1 MSISR
6 RSKAG
11 PREGL
16 SKPGGVARPALRR
29 RALEAIGFAVAC
41 GLLPELARTRLGGV
55 LEPHPGWIAV
65 AVLAARDGAGGLLAG
80 LVATAFAVGIGSAVA
95 GNGLAAVYVLDSGPN
110 LIAFGSCLLVSWAA
124 SWHLRRQADLT
135 ERLRTLSDRATEAK
149 TTIEALS
156 EAVAMLRRRVD
167 RTSTSLS
174 FVREVAGHLMGG
186 DPVAAAE
193 AAADL
198 ALART
203 GASAAAIRVG
213 VGRSR
218 HLLAV
223 RDARG
228 SRGLAPLALYG
239 ADRSEP
245 IRNGSVEI
253 GDLTLWGIPGP
264 AVDEAMEH
272 DLEVVASWC
281 APALSAAAWR
291 GGETVGRADETIG
304 RAGGIGRARSA
315 R

>member
-1 MSISR
+1 M
-6 RSKAG
+6 

-16 SKPGGVARPALRR
+16 SKPGGVARPAWRR
-29 RALEAIGFAVAC
+29 RALEAIGLAVAC
-41 GLLPELARTRLGGV
+41 GLLPELARARLGGV

-65 AVLAARDGAGGLLAG
+65 AVLAARGGAGGLLAG

-95 GNGLAAVYVLDSGPN
+95 GNGLAATYVLDSGPN
-110 LIAFGSCLLVSWAA
+110 LIAFGACLLVSWAA

-149 TTIEALS
+149 ATIEALS
-156 EAVAMLRRRVD
+156 EAVAMLRRRAD
-167 RTSTSLS
+167 RTATSLS
-174 FVREVAGHLMGG
+174 FVREVAGRLMGG

-239 ADRSEP
+239 ADRCEP
-245 IRNGSVEI
+245 IRNGGVEV
-253 GDLTLWGIPGP
+253 GDITLWGIPGP
-264 AVDEAMEH
+264 ALDEAMAH

-281 APALSAAAWR
+281 APALATAAWR
-291 GGETVGRADETIG
+291 AGETGSRAGDAIGRADGT
-304 RAGGIGRARSA
+304 IGRARSA